1 MGEPSSSTATGLVAL
16 AIALFGG
23 SAAAGEFGA
32 VVFGALAGSMWALR
46 TGESQGRVAGA
57 LLVLKLVMTA
67 LVMTWIV
74 AWWLRHEY
82 ELPPSQTLG
91 VVAFCLAAVGD
102 NWKAFGGLVFGT
114 FRDLISRIGRGQKP
128 DNDGHHRDG
137 QP

>member
-32 VVFGALAGSMWALR
+32 VVFGALAGSMWAMKASES
-46 TGESQGRVAGA
+46 TGRMASAA
-57 LLVLKLVMTA
+57 LVLKLVMTA

-74 AWWLRHEY
+74 AWWLREEY
-82 ELPPSQTLG
+82 ALPPTETLG

-102 NWKAFGGLVFGT
+102 KWKHLGGLIFNGIG
-114 FRDLISRIGRGQKP
+114 DLIARLSRGRQS
-128 DNDGHHRDG
+128 HHQPPRDD